1 TGVLYVPYLLVN
13 STQFQIQAIVT
24 DVAGNTTTQTAAVIV
39 DVASPVIQQP
49 AFVNL
54 SGKPVSAIADQSVI
68 TPTST
73 LNLALRWSKV
83 LDSSPLQSLKVH
95 YTVDT
100 IQGAIPYTQT
110 LTTSA
115 LQSTPLTGLSEASR
129 VTAQIQSTDIFN
141 NKSTT
146 PLGNIYL
153 DSALTPDY
161 TAIDKTGPIYRGWLN
176 QGCSALARTQTNDVN
191 RRAQQFAATWDSQY
205 VRFNWQGADW
215 NNDGD
220 LFIYIDSIA
229 GGTVDAFRPFKYT
242 QTITDSIA
250 SGISIITLP
259 SNFAARAMSATGSIA
274 DTLNANRA
282 KLIQSQ
288 TNRTRSVVQGA
299 DYVIYI
305 PDTRRAELWKWD
317 STAAGGTGAWV
328 ITTVIPE
335 YLYSQ
340 NSDVLHS
347 DIRISK
353 ANIGYV
359 SGTPFGVVS
368 YATTEAELLP
378 WMTFPTT
385 NPTSAAMADRKIAFT
400 PLINGYS
407 WANLNDGLC
416 PNRSVKN
423 PDTTLVKATLSSTP
437 AGVNTQAVYGE
448 FGNTDAD
455 AIQSA
460 IRQTTE
466 VCAKAPT
473 IPWCQA
479 VDYFLNVGNAGTQ
492 VVSSLFATADANSTP
507 YIGNDSV
514 VTYTLTIAN
523 DQLNTTKM
531 LYAIVETYGPVWLT
545 AVNTPNT
552 RPISII
558 AGGIYNYHTIV
569 NPQLRDYVVLQ
580 IA

>member
-1 TGVLYVPYLLVN
+1 
-13 STQFQIQAIVT
+13 
-24 DVAGNTTTQTAAVIV
+24 
-39 DVASPVIQQP
+39 
-49 AFVNL
+49 
-54 SGKPVSAIADQSVI
+54 
-68 TPTST
+68 
-73 LNLALRWSKV
+73 
-83 LDSSPLQSLKVH
+83 
-95 YTVDT
+95 
-100 IQGAIPYTQT
+100 
-110 LTTSA
+110 
-115 LQSTPLTGLSEASR
+115 
-129 VTAQIQSTDIFN
+129 
-141 NKSTT
+141 
-146 PLGNIYL
+146 
-153 DSALTPDY
+153 
-161 TAIDKTGPIYRGWLN
+161 
-176 QGCSALARTQTNDVN
+176 
-191 RRAQQFAATWDSQY
+191 
-205 VRFNWQGADW
+205 
-215 NNDGD
+215 
-220 LFIYIDSIA
+220 
-229 GGTVDAFRPFKYT
+229 
-242 QTITDSIA
+242 
-250 SGISIITLP
+250 
-259 SNFAARAMSATGSIA
+259 
-274 DTLNANRA
+274 
-282 KLIQSQ
+282 
-288 TNRTRSVVQGA
+288 
-299 DYVIYI
+299 
-305 PDTRRAELWKWD
+305 
-317 STAAGGTGAWV
+317 
-328 ITTVIPE
+328 
-335 YLYSQ
+335 
-340 NSDVLHS
+340 
-347 DIRISK
+347 
-353 ANIGYV
+353 
-359 SGTPFGVVS
+359 
-368 YATTEAELLP
+368 ELLP

-580 IA
+580 IAPMAGNTQQTIQLPAIIDSNKAQASVADRIRTGTFAKLEVRLTDTLPVNNITGRTIEWLNNAIHIDTEAPTNVVPEHRPRIGVGQVAIQGTVIDDSAIMVTQMQYYTNVAPSFKDAECRMTTSQAWRCMVTIPTNATQLWYRVRASDIYGQLNQWSQWYSAFTDKDKPDFTFDAATQIRFTGAAAGGSSISLSGRITDTSSIASIFVCDYSTDDCGEATTTIPLATTTVI